1 MSQRSINCPKDMPT
15 NPSRLLRTSTDP
27 LGRYYTFDSASRLL
41 IQQLQGKSPRRIL
54 DLGAG
59 AGSLTL
65 AARREWKHAQIITV
79 DIDDAASTSLAAR
92 AELGNHTHFNYDA
105 LKLDLPEILGGAD
118 ALSDLAICNPPF
130 ARPTWRKEYYSI
142 LEEAG
147 LSGCYP
153 TLRDATAEVLFLAQ
167 NLRLIRDKGSLGI
180 IVPDGIVSG
189 KKHEK
194 LRAELIRSHGVESVI
209 KLPRRV
215 FAGTDAQAF
224 IITLTKNG
232 HTKKQIELRHLTA
245 EGKWNTPI
253 FVDNQ
258 AAKSSFDFAYNS
270 IQLPEGPPAAIL
282 SDLIISLR
290 RGNVVSSERNKTS
303 HQVFHV
309 TDFPE
314 EMGAFSVPKQFRIG
328 RPDKSSTGIFARKGD
343 IILARVG
350 RNLESK
356 LCYIKDGNME
366 VTDCVYVIRAA
377 EGLRERIFSS
387 LRSSFGR
394 LWFSQVAHGVSAR
407 HLPKCDL
414 LNFPVQP

>member
-1 MSQRSINCPKDMPT
+1 MSPIPVRQP
-15 NPSRLLRTSTDP
+15 RTSTDP
-27 LGRYYTFDSASRLL
+27 LGRYYTFDCASRLL
-41 IQQLQGKSPRRIL
+41 IQQLQSKSPRRIL

-65 AARREWKHAQIITV
+65 AARREWQHAEIITV
-79 DIDDAASTSLAAR
+79 DIDVASSASLTGR
-92 AELGNHTHFNYDA
+92 TELGNHIHFNYDA
-105 LKLDLPEILGGAD
+105 LKLDLPQILGGVD
-118 ALSDLAICNPPF
+118 SLSDLAICNPPF

-215 FAGTDAQAF
+215 FAGTDAQAY

-232 HTKKQIELRHLTA
+232 DTRDQIELRHLTA
-245 EGKWNTPI
+245 DGKWNNPI
-253 FVDNQ
+253 FIDNKK
-258 AAKSSFDFAYNS
+258 AESSFDFAHNS
-270 IQLPEGPPAAIL
+270 IRLPAEQPLDKL

-290 RGNVVSSERNKTS
+290 RGNVVSSDRAMAE

-309 TDFPE
+309 TDFPV
-314 EMGAFSVPKQFRIG
+314 EMGAFSVPKKFRVSRTNKNG
-328 RPDKSSTGIFARKGD
+328 PGVFAGKGD
-343 IILARVG
+343 IILARIG

-356 LCYIKDGNME
+356 LCYIKDGNMQ

-377 EGLRERIFSS
+377 EGNRERIFSS
-387 LRSSFGR
+387 LRSKFGR
-394 LWFSQVAHGVSAR
+394 LWFSQMAHGVSAR

-414 LNFPVQP
+414 LNFPVQR

>member
-1 MSQRSINCPKDMPT
+1 MLTIPLRP
-15 NPSRLLRTSTDP
+15 LRTSTDP
-27 LGRYYTFDSASRLL
+27 LGRYYTFESASRLL
-41 IQQLQGKSPRRIL
+41 VQQLQSKSPSRIL

-65 AARREWKHAQIITV
+65 AARREWQHAQIITV
-79 DIDDAASTSLAAR
+79 DIDDASSTSLAAR

-130 ARPTWRKEYYSI
+130 ARPKWRKEYYSI

-189 KKHEK
+189 KKHER

-232 HTKKQIELRHLTA
+232 HTKNTIELRQLTA
-245 EGKWNTPI
+245 EGEWHTPI
-253 FVDNQ
+253 FVDDKK
-258 AAKSSFDFAYNS
+258 AESSFDFAYNS
-270 IQLPEGPPAAIL
+270 IQPPGGGPAAIL
-282 SDLIISLR
+282 SDLIVSLR
-290 RGNVVSSERNKTS
+290 RGNVVSNERNKGT

-309 TDFPE
+309 TDFPD
-314 EMGAFSVPKQFRIG
+314 EMGAFSVPKQFRI
-328 RPDKSSTGIFARKGD
+328 RHPEKSSKSTFARKGD

-350 RNLESK
+350 RNLERK
-356 LCYIKDGNME
+356 LCFIKDGTME
-366 VTDCVYVIRAA
+366 VTDCVYVLRAA
-377 EGLRERIFSS
+377 EGVRDRIFSS
-387 LRSSFGR
+387 LRSDFGR